1 MMKKLLS
8 FILAFVLVV
17 GMIPFGET
25 AAAGLPEGVTRV
37 FGADRYATAFKA
49 ADTLKAELGVS
60 KFQNIVVASGTG
72 FADAL
77 AGSYLAARKNA
88 PILLVRGAN
97 VNDVKNY
104 IKANLASGGTV
115 YLLGGVNAVPK
126 AMESGL
132 EGFNVKRLGGANRY
146 DTNLLI
152 LQEAGVGNKDII
164 VCTGL
169 NFADSLSASA
179 TGLPILLVK
188 DGLYANQKEFL
199 KSNGGN
205 FIVVGG
211 INAVNATVEKQLTS
225 YGSVKRLA
233 GNTRY
238 DTSVLVAKEF
248 FSNPTSAVL
257 AYAQNFPD
265 GLSGGPLAYALK
277 APLILTDNNKPA
289 AAVNYGTSLGIKSG
303 YVMGGTTLISDAV
316 AGKVFVGKTE
326 EGSTQ
331 DLIIWGD
338 AAWHLA
344 DQTSSTKNYN
354 SYVVTPRVLQAP
366 GKEIVTAVEKEA
378 AHAKKNADSQISRVS
393 DTDPGS
399 QSSYVY
405 FTIDSIFAVGDI
417 LSVEMGAIS
426 YLVGS
431 ARPWHGDGSYTL
443 NISTGS
449 YATVPKELP
458 QILSGSGSYPQL
470 EKAWMSVLDQYGS
483 SLYLDKNTLLK
494 RAMSGENGSWSFT
507 PQGLKLG
514 FAQYEV
520 APAFMGAQSTVV
532 PYYQL
537 TKELAPQYLPA
548 TGQPS
553 NTISTVQL
561 LAVND
566 PLLTSGKYQI
576 LGDKTQRALLFE
588 GKATQ
593 FYIYACDKEYP
604 EQIESVLVYATE
616 LSDSIIWLPVCESG
630 QYRIC
635 WANGNQQYTYEVA
648 YACRPVS

>member
-1 MMKKLLS
+1 MIKKILS

-126 AMESGL
+126 AMETGL

-152 LQEAGVGNKDII
+152 LKEAGVGDKDVI

-188 DGLYANQKEFL
+188 DGLYASQKEFL
-199 KSNGGN
+199 QNNGGN

-211 INAVNATVEKQLTS
+211 VNAVNATVEKQLTS

-248 FSNPTSAVL
+248 FQNPNAAVL

-277 APLILTDNNKPA
+277 APLILTDNNKPT

-303 YVMGGTTLISDAV
+303 YALGGTGLISD
-316 AGKVFVGKTE
+316 KVV
-326 EGSTQ
+326 
-331 DLIIWGD
+331 
-338 AAWHLA
+338 
-344 DQTSSTKNYN
+344 KNIF
-354 SYVVTPRVLQAP
+354 SMT
-366 GKEIVTAVEKEA
+366 
-378 AHAKKNADSQISRVS
+378 NADS
-393 DTDPGS
+393 
-399 QSSYVY
+399 
-405 FTIDSIFAVGDI
+405 I
-417 LSVEMGAIS
+417 LV
-426 YLVGS
+426 
-431 ARPWHGDGSYTL
+431 
-443 NISTGS
+443 
-449 YATVPKELP
+449 K
-458 QILSGSGSYPQL
+458 
-470 EKAWMSVLDQYGS
+470 
-483 SLYLDKNTLLK
+483 
-494 RAMSGENGSWSFT
+494 
-507 PQGLKLG
+507 
-514 FAQYEV
+514 
-520 APAFMGAQSTVV
+520 
-532 PYYQL
+532 
-537 TKELAPQYLPA
+537 
-548 TGQPS
+548 
-553 NTISTVQL
+553 
-561 LAVND
+561 
-566 PLLTSGKYQI
+566 
-576 LGDKTQRALLFE
+576 
-588 GKATQ
+588 
-593 FYIYACDKEYP
+593 
-604 EQIESVLVYATE
+604 
-616 LSDSIIWLPVCESG
+616 
-630 QYRIC
+630 
-635 WANGNQQYTYEVA
+635 
-648 YACRPVS
+648 